1 MNDSSAVQLN
11 IDVPATSS
19 ALVLVSD
26 IPPIANREPDPTS
39 TDVVASSVAAPLYV
53 NVPVPSVL

>member
-1 MNDSSAVQLN
+1 MNDSSAVPLN

-26 IPPIANREPDPTS
+26 IPPIANSDPDPTS
-39 TDVVASSVAAPLYV
+39 ENVVASS
-53 NVPVPSVL
+53 